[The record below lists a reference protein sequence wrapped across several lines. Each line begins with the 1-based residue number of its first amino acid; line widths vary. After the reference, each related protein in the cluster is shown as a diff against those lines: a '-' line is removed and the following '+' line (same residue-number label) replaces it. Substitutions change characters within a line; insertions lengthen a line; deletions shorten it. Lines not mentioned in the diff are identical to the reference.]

1 MSRRHVWKERA
12 VNTRYLKEFLVIA
25 EELNFSAAAKRL
37 YTTRP
42 TLSEHLAELEDELG
56 CKLVERG
63 HGKPALTPLGRRFL
77 GTASDTGAMGRSC
90 RRIPGSI

>member
-1 MSRRHVWKERA
+1 MEYWTSRRHVWKERA
-12 VNTRYLKEFLVIA
+12 VNTRYLEEFLVIA

-42 TLSEHLAELEDELG
+42 TLSEHLAVLEDELG

-63 HGKPALTPLGRRFL
+63 R
-77 GTASDTGAMGRSC
+77 
-90 RRIPGSI
+90 

>member
-42 TLSEHLAELEDELG
+42 TLSFLYALLEYDLF
-56 CKLVERG
+56 C
-63 HGKPALTPLGRRFL
+63 
-77 GTASDTGAMGRSC
+77 
-90 RRIPGSI
+90 

>member
-1 MSRRHVWKERA
+1 M
-12 VNTRYLKEFLVIA
+12 NTRYLKEFLVIA

-63 HGKPALTPLGRRFL
+63 RGKPALTPAWEAVPRHSLRF
-77 GTASDTGAMGRSC
+77 AGAMGRSC
-90 RRIPGSI
+90 RRIPGSF

>member
-1 MSRRHVWKERA
+1 M
-12 VNTRYLKEFLVIA
+12 NTRYLKEFLVIA

-63 HGKPALTPLGRRFL
+63 HGSPR
-77 GTASDTGAMGRSC
+77 
-90 RRIPGSI
+90 